1 MFDYFWFWISKTLA
15 EMAVGMTILLVLI
28 VVVAVLAFLDKI
40 KQWRCPHKAYRENR
54 ACHGICLG
62 CKKDLG
68 FVGELRK
75 DKSKREM

>member
-1 MFDYFWFWISKTLA
+1 MFDYFWFWISKSLA
-15 EMAVGMTILLVLI
+15 EMTVSLCILLVLVL
-28 VVVAVLAFLDKI
+28 VVLLLAFLDKI
-40 KQWRCPHKAYRENR
+40 KQWWCPHTAYRENR
-54 ACHGICLG
+54 ACNGICLG